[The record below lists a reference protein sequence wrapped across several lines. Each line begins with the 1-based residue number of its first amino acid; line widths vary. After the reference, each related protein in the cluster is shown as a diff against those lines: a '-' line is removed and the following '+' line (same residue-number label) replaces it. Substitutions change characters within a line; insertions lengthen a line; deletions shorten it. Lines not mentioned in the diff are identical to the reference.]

1 MELVTDLYSNQNIT
15 AHNSLLIHDPS
26 TIAYPRDNLPH
37 MHYGRLGIPLCLH
50 GVMPYA
56 HTSGWRAH
64 SAATSY
70 IYVSTL
76 AGTWVITLPQML
88 LLT

>member
-1 MELVTDLYSNQNIT
+1 MQVNRADLSVELVTDLYSNQNIT

-26 TIAYPRDNLPH
+26 MIAYPRDNLPH

-70 IYVSTL
+70 I
-76 AGTWVITLPQML
+76 
-88 LLT
+88 